1 MSKQLIHGIAAAAA
15 ICLVAAFGAVFDS
28 GGSSTAETVLAV
40 LAAVAGV
47 IAYWTRPAA
56 ALPHPEQALYD
67 KSMVSSQG
75 KVIDYD
81 KQDGIDGISTVR
93 TWALDGGAR
102 LEVTVN
108 RLGSLS
114 APLSITT
121 AKEIAKV
128 LDRAGGK

>member
-1 MSKQLIHGIAAAAA
+1 MNKQLIHGIAAAAA
-15 ICLVAAFGAVFDS
+15 ICLVAAFAIVDNQ
-28 GGSSTAETVLAV
+28 TADTVLAV

-56 ALPHPEQALYD
+56 PLAHPEQAFYD
-67 KSMVSSQG
+67 KSMASSQG

-93 TWALDGGAR
+93 TWALDAGAR
-102 LEVTVN
+102 LEVTVD
-108 RLGSLS
+108 RLGTLS

-121 AKEIAKV
+121 AKEISKV